1 MVKRTISKFYYL
13 TFSIFLI
20 LFLTT
25 FWSTLKP
32 YYYFQYEHNAIMQV
46 TGLDA
51 EGIDIA
57 IDRLTGYLSEKY
69 PELNAQV
76 NIHGQ
81 SRLLFN
87 EREILHMKDVRYL
100 ISMTRK
106 ICGAYGISLILYYLL
121 LKKKDV
127 RREFLRKLGRGAFL
141 GVLVVIGLSVG
152 AILVDFTNLFI
163 KFHEIFFTNDL
174 WLLDP
179 RTDVLIQMLPE
190 VFFRDIVLAI
200 FANALVIS
208 GVFNILGV
216 KKWSKS

>member
-1 MVKRTISKFYYL
+1 MVKKTISKFYYF

-25 FWSTLKP
+25 FWATLKP
-32 YYYFQYEHNAIMQV
+32 YYYFQYDKNDIMNV
-46 TGLDA
+46 TGLNE

-69 PELNAQV
+69 SELNAQV
-76 NIHGQ
+76 KIHGQ
-81 SRLLFN
+81 ERMLFN
-87 EREILHMKDVRYL
+87 EREILHMQDVRYL
-100 ISMTRK
+100 IALSRQ
-106 ICGAYGISLILYYLL
+106 ICGVYGITFLLYYLF
-121 LKKKDV
+121 LKKQDL
-127 RREFLRKLGRGAFL
+127 RNEFLRKLGRSSFL
-141 GVLVVIGLSVG
+141 GVLIVVGLSLGVV
-152 AILVDFTNLFI
+152 LVDFRNIFI

-179 RTDVLIQMLPE
+179 ETDVLIQMLPE

-200 FANALVIS
+200 FVNALLVSII
-208 GVFNILGV
+208 FNLLGV